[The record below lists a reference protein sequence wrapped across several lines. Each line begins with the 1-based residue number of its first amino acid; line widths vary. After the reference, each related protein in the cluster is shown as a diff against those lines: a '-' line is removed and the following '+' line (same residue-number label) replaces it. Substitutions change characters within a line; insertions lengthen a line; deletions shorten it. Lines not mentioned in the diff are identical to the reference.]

1 MKITIASG
9 KGGTGKTTISV
20 NLTSYLASLGKDVV
34 LADLDVEEPN
44 SALFIKGELVHEH
57 VCNKMVPN
65 WEKKECT
72 MCGECAEVCN
82 FNAIVAMP
90 EEILV
95 FPELCHSCYACSE
108 LCPTDSLPMTPVR
121 IGALKEFK
129 TNDFSFVEGRLD
141 LGQEMAVP
149 LIAQT
154 IEYTD
159 KKFSKQLKLFDAP
172 PGTSC
177 PVIEASRGS
186 DFVILVTEST
196 PFGLNDLKLAVE
208 TMKVLGQTFG
218 VIINRYG
225 IGDNSVEEY
234 CQDESIPIITTVK
247 NDKEVAKLYSKGE
260 LIYPKIGHFKN
271 SLKDIVRFVGGL
283 K

>member
-1 MKITIASG
+1 
-9 KGGTGKTTISV
+9 
-20 NLTSYLASLGKDVV
+20 
-34 LADLDVEEPN
+34 
-44 SALFIKGELVHEH
+44 
-57 VCNKMVPN
+57 
-65 WEKKECT
+65 
-72 MCGECAEVCN
+72 
-82 FNAIVAMP
+82 
-90 EEILV
+90 
-95 FPELCHSCYACSE
+95 
-108 LCPTDSLPMTPVR
+108 
-121 IGALKEFK
+121 
-129 TNDFSFVEGRLD
+129 
-141 LGQEMAVP
+141 
-149 LIAQT
+149 
-154 IEYTD
+154 
-159 KKFSKQLKLFDAP
+159 
-172 PGTSC
+172 
-177 PVIEASRGS
+177 
-186 DFVILVTEST
+186 LVTEST